1 MGLLV
6 VEALIKIV
14 LVLLVL
20 VLLVAYMTYAER
32 KVVGFMQ
39 VRLGPMRVG
48 PWGLL
53 QPIADVVKLIIKE
66 DITPTMVDKWV
77 YWIAPVLAVVP
88 AFLVFSVIP
97 WGDTL
102 AISGRE
108 IGQYVADINVALIFI
123 LAVMS
128 MGIYGIILGG
138 YSSNSKYPLLGG
150 LRSAAQMVS
159 YEVPRGFAIIGVIL
173 VAQSMSL
180 VDIVKAQEN
189 SRIWYFVPQLVGFV
203 IYFIS
208 SVAECNRSPFDLP
221 EAESELVGGF
231 HTEYSGIK
239 FAFFFLAEYTNMIAV
254 SAVAACL
261 YLGGWLPPF
270 PNWLPWLKVVPGIF
284 WFLLKVA
291 LLLYLFLWFRAT
303 FPRYRYDQLMRLNWK
318 WMIPVSIINAMV
330 TGLALILWS

>member
-1 MGLLV
+1 MGLLA
-6 VEALIKIV
+6 VEALVKIV

-32 KVVGFMQ
+32 KIVGFMQ

-53 QPIADVVKLIIKE
+53 QPIADVVKLLIKE

-97 WGDTL
+97 WGDSV
-102 AISGRE
+102 AIFGRQ
-108 IGQYVADINVALIFI
+108 IGQYVADINVALLFI

-173 VAQSMSL
+173 IAQSMSL
-180 VDIVKAQEN
+180 VDIVKAQEH